1 MEKKIVS
8 IIIPIY
14 KTEKYLRRCI
24 ESVLEQT
31 YKKIEVILV
40 NDGSPDNSLN
50 ICEEYEK
57 KDSRVH
63 IVNKKNGGLSSA
75 RNAGI
80 LVATGDYITF
90 LDSDDYLKLDA
101 IESLFQVLE
110 KTNADISYIHET
122 IVNDEYQ
129 IVGEDYNRHSTN
141 VYTGKE
147 FITLMCERKV
157 NCAAWGKLF
166 KKSLFEAVI
175 FNEKRL
181 NEDFLLLSEMLL
193 TKHITIAE
201 DIYSGYF
208 YLERKNSISRCGFG
222 KSSRDAVI
230 NTEEMKYLAQEKMP
244 DMVPYY
250 GAYALYQARTA
261 LVIMTHEQYCSE
273 KEFILICRNVIR
285 DNMKYAR
292 GSFISFKDQIFC
304 QVYLL
309 LPRLTIRLVQQ
320 LRGKT

>member
-122 IVNDEYQ
+122 IVNDE
-129 IVGEDYNRHSTN
+129 
-141 VYTGKE
+141 
-147 FITLMCERKV
+147 
-157 NCAAWGKLF
+157 
-166 KKSLFEAVI
+166 
-175 FNEKRL
+175 
-181 NEDFLLLSEMLL
+181 
-193 TKHITIAE
+193 
-201 DIYSGYF
+201 
-208 YLERKNSISRCGFG
+208 
-222 KSSRDAVI
+222 
-230 NTEEMKYLAQEKMP
+230 
-244 DMVPYY
+244 
-250 GAYALYQARTA
+250 
-261 LVIMTHEQYCSE
+261 
-273 KEFILICRNVIR
+273 
-285 DNMKYAR
+285 
-292 GSFISFKDQIFC
+292 
-304 QVYLL
+304 
-309 LPRLTIRLVQQ
+309 
-320 LRGKT
+320 